1 MKTLKIGELKA
12 HFSEILNL
20 VREGEKIIIS
30 YGKKEEKVGIIIPY
44 KDYIKKRKIG
54 ILENKGN
61 IIFQDFN
68 ITDEEFL
75 SS

>member
-20 VREGEKIIIS
+20 VRGGEKIIIS
-30 YGKKEEKVGIIIPY
+30 YGKKEEKVGVIIPY
-44 KDYIKKRKIG
+44 KDYKKKRKIRV
-54 ILENKGN
+54 LKDKGN
-61 IIFQDFN
+61 VVFQDFN

-75 SS
+75 GS

>member
-12 HFSEILNL
+12 HFSEVLNL
-20 VREGEKIIIS
+20 IRKGEKIVIS

-44 KDYIKKRKIG
+44 KEYRKNRKIG
-54 ILENKGN
+54 ILRNKGK
-61 IIFQDFN
+61 ITLKDFN

-75 SS
+75 KS

>member
-12 HFSEILNL
+12 HFSEVLNL
-20 VREGEKIIIS
+20 IRKGEKVIIS

-44 KDYIKKRKIG
+44 KEYNRKLG
-54 ILENKGN
+54 ILKNKGKIN
-61 IIFQDFN
+61 LENFN

-75 SS
+75 KS